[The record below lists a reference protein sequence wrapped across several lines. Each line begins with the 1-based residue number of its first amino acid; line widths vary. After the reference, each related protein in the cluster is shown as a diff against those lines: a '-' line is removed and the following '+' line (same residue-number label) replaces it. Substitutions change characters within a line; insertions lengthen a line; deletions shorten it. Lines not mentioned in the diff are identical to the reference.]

1 MLTGDFN
8 HSIDAKGRLIIPA
21 KFRDALGDNFVIT
34 KGMDN
39 CLFVYPPEEWK
50 ILEDKLKILPLTNK
64 TARDF
69 KRFMLGSAVEGIL
82 DKQGRVLIPPSL
94 REFASLEKDV
104 VLVGVMDKVEIW
116 DKAKWDVSNADVE
129 ENIEDITDKMEELGW
144 SI

>member
-94 REFASLEKDV
+94 REFASLDKDV
-104 VLVGVMDKVEIW
+104 VLVGVLDKVEIW
-116 DKAKWDVSNADVE
+116 DKAKWDASNAEVE
-129 ENIEDITDKMEELGW
+129 DNIEDITSNMEELGW

>member
-1 MLTGDFN
+1 
-8 HSIDAKGRLIIPA
+8 
-21 KFRDALGDNFVIT
+21 
-34 KGMDN
+34 
-39 CLFVYPPEEWK
+39 
-50 ILEDKLKILPLTNK
+50 
-64 TARDF
+64 
-69 KRFMLGSAVEGIL
+69 MLGSAVEGIL

>member
-1 MLTGDFN
+1 MLSGDFN

-21 KFRDALGDNFVIT
+21 KFRDALGENFVIT

-50 ILEDKLKILPLTNK
+50 VLEEKIKTLPLTNK
-64 TARDF
+64 SARDF
-69 KRFMLGSAVEGIL
+69 KRFMLGSAVEGVL

-104 VLVGVMDKVEIW
+104 VLVGVLDKVEIW
-116 DKAKWDVSNADVE
+116 DKAKWDASNAEVE
-129 ENIEDITDKMEELGW
+129 ENIEDITSNMEELGW

>member
-1 MLTGDFN
+1 MMSGDFN

-21 KFRDALGDNFVIT
+21 KFRDALGENFVIT

-39 CLFVYPPEEWK
+39 CLFVYPPKEWK
-50 ILEDKLKILPLTNK
+50 VLEDKLKTLPLTNK
-64 TARDF
+64 SARDF
-69 KRFMLGSAVEGIL
+69 KRFMLGSAVEGTL

-116 DKAKWDVSNADVE
+116 NKAKWDESNADVE
-129 ENIEDITDKMEELGW
+129 ENIEDITNKMEELGW